1 MPFPPPDP
9 HSFGP
14 GPLHPVAYGI
24 LPLLRLSPLFPP
36 APAALSSS
44 FPPMWSAA
52 ACQVWPSLDA
62 AEQDVVDG
70 DVDELDEEADEA
82 HDQEPHA
89 RGIGYPG
96 KLCTK
101 VSVKQGMRG
110 EEVRGKAWR
119 ERSEGRRRREGK
131 WWAYLFGPAWCTS

>member
-1 MPFPPPDP
+1 M
-9 HSFGP
+9 
-14 GPLHPVAYGI
+14 
-24 LPLLRLSPLFPP
+24 
-36 APAALSSS
+36 
-44 FPPMWSAA
+44 
-52 ACQVWPSLDA
+52 ACQVWSSLDA

-101 VSVKQGMRG
+101 VSVGQGMRG
-110 EEVRGKAWR
+110 DKVRGKA
-119 ERSEGRRRREGK
+119 
-131 WWAYLFGPAWCTS
+131 